1 MQIGITGASGFVGQT
16 ITAEAGREGHDIVA
30 FSRTPDRALPGAA
43 EVRDFSTPSE
53 ADFSGLDVLIHLA
66 GEPILGLW
74 TDAKKQRIRDSRVDG
89 TRALVRAIEHL
100 DPKERPKALI
110 CASAT
115 GFYGDGGPDP
125 LDEDSD
131 PGFGFLADVVR
142 EWEAAA
148 EEAKGVGLR
157 VVCGRIGIIL
167 GRNGGAIPLLRRVFG
182 FAMGGRLGS
191 GKQWMP
197 WVHIDDI
204 ARMFVHCAT
213 DDDISGPVNFVAP
226 HPVTNREF
234 TRAIGATLKRP
245 TVFPVPGFLLKA
257 APGGMHEMFLFSQRV
272 DPTVLKLRDF
282 QWRFSQI
289 EPALADV
296 LEPPGAITE
305 KAEQVADEELGGELS
320 DSKTA

>member
-1 MQIGITGASGFVGQT
+1 MRIGITGASGFVGRA
-16 ITAEAGREGHDIVA
+16 ITAEAGREGHEIVA
-30 FSRTPDRALPGAA
+30 FSRNPDRAIPGAE
-43 EVRDFSTPSE
+43 EVRDYSNPAE
-53 ADFSGLDVLIHLA
+53 ANLSGLDVLIHLA

-100 DPKERPKALI
+100 DPNARPKTLI
-110 CASAT
+110 SASAT

-148 EEAKGVGLR
+148 EEAEGVGLR

-167 GRNGGAIPLLRRVFG
+167 GQTGGAIPLLRRVFG

-204 ARMFVHCAT
+204 ARMFLHCAAEA
-213 DDDISGPVNFVAP
+213 DISGPVNFVSP

-234 TRAIGATLKRP
+234 TRAIGITLKRP
-245 TVFPVPGFLLKA
+245 AIFPVPSFMLKA

-272 DPTVLKLRDF
+272 DPSVLKLRDYRW
-282 QWRFSQI
+282 QFSQI

-296 LEPPGAITE
+296 LEPPVAAAEEPG
-305 KAEQVADEELGGELS
+305 KAADEELSGELS